1 MQTPAA
7 HDLPRRRRPS
17 ARALVLALA
26 LVTPLLLAL
35 AACQPAA
42 PEAPAADATPAAE
55 DAAAPAEQSR
65 EVIIYASVD
74 QQFAEPVLKDFEAD
88 TGIVVKA
95 MYDVEAAKTTG
106 LVNRLIAE
114 KDAPL
119 ADVWWSGEFAQTVDL
134 AAKRILAAYA
144 SPNADRIPAGYK
156 DAGGLWTGF
165 GGRARVLLANTDLV
179 TAEQMPKG
187 LADLTGSTFEGERI
201 GIAYPLF
208 GTTATHAA
216 ALYAARGPEAGKV
229 FFQGL
234 KDKGLQV
241 VDGNGV
247 VRDMVAAGQLAFG
260 LTDTDDAC
268 GALAKGAPVKIVIP
282 DQDGEGTLVVPNT
295 VALVAGGPNPES
307 GKALLDHLLSEAVE
321 RRLVEA
327 GWIQLG
333 LSGGLADTTCGLPG
347 DVKGMDVTLEQVAAQ
362 IEPAKAELAE
372 IFVR

>member
-1 MQTPAA
+1 MQIPAA
-7 HDLPRRRRPS
+7 
-17 ARALVLALA
+17 LAA
-26 LVTPLLLAL
+26 PVLLLAL

-42 PEAPAADATPAAE
+42 PQAPAATDATTAGQ
-55 DAAAPAEQSR
+55 DAAAPAEQAR
-65 EVIIYASVD
+65 EVVVYASVD

-95 MYDVEAAKTTG
+95 LYDVEAAKTTG

-114 KDAPL
+114 KDHPL

-134 AAKRILAAYA
+134 AAKGVLAAYTA
-144 SPNADRIPAGYK
+144 PNAGRIPAGYK

-165 GGRARVLLANTDLV
+165 GGRARILIVNTDLV
-179 TAEQMPKG
+179 AADQMPKG
-187 LADLTGSTFEGERI
+187 LADLTASPIAGERI

-208 GTTATHAA
+208 GTAATQAA
-216 ALYAARGPEAGKV
+216 ALYAARGPEAGKA
-229 FFQGL
+229 FYQGL

-247 VRDMVAAGQLAFG
+247 VRDMVVAGQLAFG

-307 GKALLDHLLSEAVE
+307 GKALVDHLLSEAVE

-333 LSGGLADTTCGLPG
+333 LSGGLADRKCGLPG
-347 DVKGMDVTLEQVAAQ
+347 DVKGMDVSLEQIAAQ
-362 IEPAKAELAE
+362 MAPIKTDLAE

>member
-1 MQTPAA
+1 MQIPAA
-7 HDLPRRRRPS
+7 
-17 ARALVLALA
+17 LAAPL
-26 LVTPLLLAL
+26 LLLAL

-42 PEAPAADATPAAE
+42 PQAPSSDAAPAAQ
-55 DAAAPAEQSR
+55 DAAAPVEQAR
-65 EVIIYASVD
+65 EVVVYASVD

-95 MYDVEAAKTTG
+95 LYDVEAAKTTG

-114 KDAPL
+114 KDHPL
-119 ADVWWSGEFAQTVDL
+119 ADVWWRGEFAQTVDL
-134 AAKRILAAYA
+134 AAKGVLAAYA
-144 SPNADRIPAGYK
+144 APNAGRIPAGYK
-156 DAGGLWTGF
+156 DAAGRWTGF
-165 GGRARVLLANTDLV
+165 GGRARILFVNTDLV
-179 TAEQMPKG
+179 AEDQMPKG
-187 LADLTGSTFEGERI
+187 LADLTASPIAGERI

-208 GTTATHAA
+208 GTAATQAA
-216 ALYAARGPEAGKV
+216 ALYAARGPAAGKA
-229 FFQGL
+229 FYQGL

-247 VRDMVAAGQLAFG
+247 VRDMVVAGQLAFG

-307 GKALLDHLLSEAVE
+307 GKTLVDHLLSEAVE

-333 LSGGLADTTCGLPG
+333 LSGGLADRKCGLPG
-347 DVKGMDVTLEQVAAQ
+347 DVKGMDVSLEQIAAQ
-362 IEPAKAELAE
+362 MAPIKTDLAE